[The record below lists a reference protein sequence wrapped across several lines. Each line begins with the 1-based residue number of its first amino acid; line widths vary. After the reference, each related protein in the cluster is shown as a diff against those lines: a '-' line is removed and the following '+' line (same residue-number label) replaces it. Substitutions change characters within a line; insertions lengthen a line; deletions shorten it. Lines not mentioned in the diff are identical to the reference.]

1 MRKILFFAVL
11 ILFSCEKAFID
22 MDDGAGDTPAASKLE
37 GNLIVSISQIEQMP
51 FMDYTRA
58 AVADVCTRVNFA
70 VYNMA
75 GTRVKQINQQVG
87 GANYGTA
94 SFQLDEGEYQLVVV
108 AHSSDGNPTMTDP
121 TKIRFTNTQ
130 GFTDTFLYSGTI
142 TIGAEPQ
149 THTLTLRRITSLCR
163 FVVTDDYPFNVKKMR
178 FYYTGGSG
186 AFNASTGFGTVNSK
200 QEVKFDVTSGQK
212 QFDLYTI
219 LHNTEGTIH
228 LKVSAL
234 DAADNVLR
242 EREFDVQL
250 AQNKI
255 TWFTGAFFADSD
267 FNNTTID
274 IDINTDWLPGIQ
286 VTF

>member
-1 MRKILFFAVL
+1 MRRFLFLAILL
-11 ILFSCEKAFID
+11 LLSCEKAFID
-22 MDDGAGDTPAASKLE
+22 VDDGAGDTPAASKLE

-75 GTRVKQINQQVG
+75 GTRVKQINQQLG
-87 GANYGTA
+87 HANYGTA
-94 SFQLDEGEYQLVVV
+94 AFQLEEGEYQLVVV
-108 AHSSDGNPTMTDP
+108 AHSSNGNPTMTDP
-121 TKIRFTNTQ
+121 TKIRFTNAQ
-130 GFTDTFLYSGTI
+130 GFTDTFLYNGHI

-149 THTLTLRRITSLCR
+149 THTVTLRRITSLCR

-200 QEVKFDVTSGQK
+200 QDVKFDVTSGQK

-242 EREFDVQL
+242 EREFDVPL

-286 VTF
+286 ITF

>member
-1 MRKILFFAVL
+1 MKKILIFSVL

-22 MDDGAGDTPAASKLE
+22 VDDGAGDTPAASKLE

-51 FMDYTRA
+51 FLDYTRA

-70 VYNMA
+70 VYSMA

-130 GFTDTFLYSGTI
+130 GFTDTFLYSGNI

-242 EREFDVQL
+242 EREFDVPL

-286 VTF
+286 VIF